1 MKKRTECEIY
11 SRISGYIRPIQQ
23 WNDGKLAEFH
33 DRVTFDVT
41 K

>member
-1 MKKRTECEIY
+1 MKKRTECEIW
-11 SRISGYIRPIQQ
+11 SRCCGYYRPIS
-23 WNDGKLAEFH
+23 NFNEGKISEFH